1 MLPEYNWSSSLS
13 WKKQGVSSGLLG
25 CLASGFLRFTLH
37 MWVSGVK
44 NLGSVI
50 PPLDRMFNQETSM
63 NDERLAVEQGT
74 PSESSQTVNVLC
86 MQCAGDL
93 SILGPLKRQTAES

>member
-25 CLASGFLRFTLH
+25 SLASGLLRFTPH

-50 PPLDRMFNQETSM
+50 LPLDRMFNQKTSM
-63 NDERLAVEQGT
+63 NDERFAVEQGT
-74 PSESSQTVNVLC
+74 LSESSQRVNVLC

-93 SILGPLKRQTAES
+93 SRPGPLKHQTAES